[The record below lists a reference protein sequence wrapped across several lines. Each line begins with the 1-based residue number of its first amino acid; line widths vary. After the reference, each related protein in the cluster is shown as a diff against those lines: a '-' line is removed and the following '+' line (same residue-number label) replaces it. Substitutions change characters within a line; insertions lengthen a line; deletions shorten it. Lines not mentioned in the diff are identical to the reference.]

1 MGVQVAPP
9 VVQPNNMAAAMA
21 QRLTNGHGPHHNN
34 HHRGSTPMG
43 GQVSSQPS
51 SRLTSPAVSS
61 SSRLSPGLSTPTGLG
76 GGPNNVPT
84 ARVMPISSSSMPSS
98 ASSSPGLSRPTTP
111 NHHHNHQNHHSNHN
125 SRPVSPAVPKT
136 NAANKRLRKE
146 MLETD
151 GPDED
156 SIVNVTDLEDDK
168 ASERVRGMSNIED
181 QTTPKKALQTP
192 KVSRKKAMEQERE
205 HLLEQKVLSARR
217 QASKVKTT
225 QELVQELALRSST
238 PTGPVKTSSGSSHL
252 VNETKTELMNRFF
265 ESQNGNGNN
274 QHSDVLSPPL
284 SDGPPSPTLVKS
296 GQNMAKNATND
307 SNNKVQSVE
316 DILAQLPPIDTA
328 AILAEINSEIMQNSD
343 EENSSNHDGEKNDN
357 DSDVNNDNSDV
368 DMATES
374 DQEEIEG
381 LIPIPVTKKIIEKN
395 SSKQNRRKSA
405 RKFKQ

>member
-1 MGVQVAPP
+1 MG
-9 VVQPNNMAAAMA
+9 
-21 QRLTNGHGPHHNN
+21 
-34 HHRGSTPMG
+34 
-43 GQVSSQPS
+43 
-51 SRLTSPAVSS
+51 
-61 SSRLSPGLSTPTGLG
+61 TGLG

-156 SIVNVTDLEDDK
+156 SIVNVTDLSTNTSSPAAKKAKTSSKKPTLSPPMNHLINGSSSSVIKSNNKPNCDTASNGHTTQIPVLEDDK

-181 QTTPKKALQTP
+181 QTTPKKALQIP

-343 EENSSNHDGEKNDN
+343 EENSSNHDGENNDN
-357 DSDVNNDNSDV
+357 NSDVNNDNSDV
-368 DMATES
+368 DMETES

-381 LIPIPVTKKIIEKN
+381 LIPIPVTRKSLKKTRQ
-395 SSKQNRRKSA
+395 QNRRKSA
-405 RKFKQ
+405 QKKFKQ